1 MDLPAALHR
10 QRSSA
15 AQSDPGA
22 LLLQPGARCLVR
34 PGTDA
39 PRMGDVPWLPVAVL
53 HQRNWRQPL
62 LQLLQAELG
71 HSPRFAPQDAVIWAD
86 AQVPAPHWPAR
97 PGDAPQ
103 RLQFWHLGLQA
114 HAWMAMQVCQPT
126 PSAAPR
132 RAARVRMAAG
142 LPAAHGIAR

>member
-22 LLLQPGARCLVR
+22 ILLQPGARCLVR

-53 HQRNWRQPL
+53 RQRDWRQPL
-62 LQLLQAELG
+62 LQLLQTELG
-71 HSPRFAPQDAVIWAD
+71 RSRVKAD
-86 AQVPAPHWPAR
+86 SETTSSCAIADRQPAR
-97 PGDAPQ
+97 SSVAAESV
-103 RLQFWHLGLQA
+103 LI
-114 HAWMAMQVCQPT
+114 QPF
-126 PSAAPR
+126 
-132 RAARVRMAAG
+132 
-142 LPAAHGIAR
+142 PAAES

>member
-1 MDLPAALHR
+1 
-10 QRSSA
+10 
-15 AQSDPGA
+15 
-22 LLLQPGARCLVR
+22 
-34 PGTDA
+34 
-39 PRMGDVPWLPVAVL
+39 MGDVPWLPVAVL
-53 HQRNWRQPL
+53 HQRDWRQPL

-86 AQVPAPHWPAR
+86 AQVPAPHWPDR

-126 PSAAPR
+126 PIS

-142 LPAAHGIAR
+142 LPVAPGIAR